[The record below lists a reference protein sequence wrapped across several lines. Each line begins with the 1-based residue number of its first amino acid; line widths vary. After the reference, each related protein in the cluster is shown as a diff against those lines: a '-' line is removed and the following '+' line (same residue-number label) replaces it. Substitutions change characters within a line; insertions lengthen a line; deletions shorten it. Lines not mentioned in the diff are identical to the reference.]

1 MFRGG
6 KQAMPNKILIVED
19 NPQNMKLIL
28 MTLRRYGY
36 NLLEATDGEEALK
49 IVKGEKPDL
58 IITDIQLP
66 KIGGLEITRRLRQM
80 PAFSHIPIIAV
91 TAHAMKGDKEK
102 IMEAGCNAY
111 LPKPFNTRELPR
123 VIAEMLQ
130 TVPKKQR
137 LKTTG

>member
-1 MFRGG
+1 
-6 KQAMPNKILIVED
+6 MPKKILIVED

-49 IVKGEKPDL
+49 IAKGEKPDL

-66 KIGGLEITRRLRQM
+66 EIDGLEVTRRLRQM
-80 PAFSHIPIIAV
+80 PAFSHIPIVAL
-91 TAHAMKGDKEK
+91 TAHAMKGDREK
-102 IMEAGCNAY
+102 IMEAGCDAY
-111 LPKPFNTRELPR
+111 LPKPFNTRELPG

-130 TVPKKQR
+130 AAPKRRR
-137 LKTTG
+137 LKVRG

>member
-58 IITDIQLP
+58 IITDLQLP